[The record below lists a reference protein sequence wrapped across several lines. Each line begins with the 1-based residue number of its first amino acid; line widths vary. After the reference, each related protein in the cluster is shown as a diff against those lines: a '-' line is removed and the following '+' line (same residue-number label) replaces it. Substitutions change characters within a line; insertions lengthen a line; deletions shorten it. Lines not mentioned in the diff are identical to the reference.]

1 MHGCLLANGYLNVLY
16 GMRCVLGWKSR
27 DDPGGNGGCDS
38 GVTVST

>member
-1 MHGCLLANGYLNVLY
+1 MHGFLFDNGYLTVLY

-38 GVTVST
+38 YVPECT